1 MADKKEK
8 SKRTVNPNLRPWKK
22 GQSGNPKGRPTREM
36 QCRELLAQIGEHGDE
51 ALAIIAEVMRNPR
64 AGDAE
69 EIRLKAANS
78 ILDRIVGKPTQSVA
92 ASILQRNIP
101 ADGTLIEGS
110 TMISPLLAA
119 AQAHFVEREM
129 KQIEAPQA
137 APEPDPEPDPSP
149 PLPDV
154 IVLPDQSVASS
165 KPTPQEPVAPLPSVQ
180 KAEAFKPAQMDS
192 VAEVQTPPPPPPRPP
207 YSGIPFAGAGYMALR
222 DRERREQA
230 ERDQERARLQ
240 EEARRQGRPGG
251 QLTREEAFP
260 ADPRE
265 GPEIVRFTRIPGGMG
280 IRRC

>member
-64 AGDAE
+64 ACDAE

-110 TMISPLLAA
+110 TMMSPLLAA

-137 APEPDPEPDPSP
+137 APDPSP

-180 KAEAFKPAQMDS
+180 KAEASMANG
-192 VAEVQTPPPPPPRPP
+192 P
-207 YSGIPFAGAGYMALR
+207 YLEHRTQYASRG
-222 DRERREQA
+222 ERGPSL
-230 ERDQERARLQ
+230 D
-240 EEARRQGRPGG
+240 
-251 QLTREEAFP
+251 
-260 ADPRE
+260 ADPQPLSRAEPCAQHCRTLDNGAAARGAVARE
-265 GPEIVRFTRIPGGMG
+265 LVRFRLGLLVGFAAY
-280 IRRC
+280 RRPRRRFSGAPVHDPA

>member
-110 TMISPLLAA
+110 TMMSPLLAA

-137 APEPDPEPDPSP
+137 TPEPESSSL

-154 IVLPDQSVASS
+154 IVLPDKSAASS
-165 KPTPQEPVAPLPSVQ
+165 EAAPQEAAVPPPSVQ
-180 KAEAFKPAQMDS
+180 QAEASVPAMKDPADDIKPA
-192 VAEVQTPPPPPPRPP
+192 PPPPKPP
-207 YSGIPFAGAGYMALR
+207 YSGIPFEGAGYMALR

-230 ERDQERARLQ
+230 ERDQERARLR
-240 EEARRQGRPGG
+240 EEARKQGRPGG

-265 GPEIVRFTRIPGGMG
+265 GPEVVRFTRIPGGMG